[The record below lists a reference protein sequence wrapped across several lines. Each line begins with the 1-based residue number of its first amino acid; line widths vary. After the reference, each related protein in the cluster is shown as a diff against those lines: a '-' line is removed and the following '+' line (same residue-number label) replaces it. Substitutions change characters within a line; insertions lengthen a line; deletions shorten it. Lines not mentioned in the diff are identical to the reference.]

1 MISLK
6 DYAKNKNVSYEA
18 VRKQV
23 HRYKNELE
31 GHIHKVNRTQYLDD
45 EAVAFLDSKRTE
57 SPVILLQMDKDEE
70 IQRLSDENKALLV
83 QIAQIQNELIQTRK
97 ALPISISS
105 LFQSRKAIKED
116 FQPRTALLELSGIWD
131 TKEKTASCSGVQ
143 QRSRHVKRS

>member
-23 HRYKNELE
+23 NRYKKELE
-31 GHIHKVNRTQYLDD
+31 GHIHKVNRTQHLDD
-45 EAVAFLDSKRTE
+45 EAVAFLDGKRTE

-83 QIAQIQNELIQTRK
+83 QIAKIQSELIQTQK
-97 ALPISISS
+97 ALSAEKDSVKQLQAEKIV
-105 LFQSRKAIKED
+105 
-116 FQPRTALLELSGIWD
+116 LLEAKSGQEA
-131 TKEKTASCSGVQ
+131 EK
-143 QRSRHVKRS
+143 KPWWKLW